1 MRTTRDH
8 AQVIGGA
15 SSPQITCPKRFQ
27 HLIAPDCAFQE
38 LDVLD
43 LEARGEGLPQLVG
56 LLAVGHAKGVQVL
69 GAAHLCGERGVDG
82 GARGAKEQT
91 KKTWE

>member
-1 MRTTRDH
+1 VSNTL
-8 AQVIGGA
+8 GGRL
-15 SSPQITCPKRFQ
+15 IPKLRVQ
-27 HLIAPDCAFQE
+27 HLIAPNYAFPE

-43 LEARGEGLPQLVG
+43 LEAWGEGLPQLVG

-82 GARGAKEQT
+82 GARGAKETDQ
-91 KKTWE
+91 KTWE

>member
-1 MRTTRDH
+1 ML
-8 AQVIGGA
+8 
-15 SSPQITCPKRFQ
+15 P
-27 HLIAPDCAFQE
+27 E